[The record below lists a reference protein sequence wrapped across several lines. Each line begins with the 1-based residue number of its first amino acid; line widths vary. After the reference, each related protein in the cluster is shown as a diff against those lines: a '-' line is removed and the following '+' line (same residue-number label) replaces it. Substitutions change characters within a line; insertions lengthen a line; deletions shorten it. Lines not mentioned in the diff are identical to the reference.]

1 MNRLLGLLLLG
12 SFTFGSS
19 ACLQPAGEDEA
30 FDVESND
37 DVTIDSV
44 DSIDGKAD
52 GAGVCKTKTVA
63 AKAYGGLLMRP
74 TGYRAGYVIVQNE
87 LITAVVDKLEE
98 VPAGVE
104 VIETDSIISPGFID
118 LHNHVAYN
126 FLPLWNSG
134 KKWNNR
140 YQWARAKDYATTI
153 KTPYNAVKNADHTCE
168 ALKYGEYRAAV
179 GGTTSIQGSVDLKCA
194 RSYVRNVEFTNFC
207 QDKVRQNV
215 LAISSISP
223 EEGAEI
229 AAQYASGKTS
239 AFLVHLA
246 EGIDDASRAEFEQLR
261 ALGLLK
267 PQTVG
272 IHSTALS
279 DAQLKEMGTIGMKIV
294 WSPLSN
300 LMLYGKTTNIP
311 VAVKAGVKVA
321 LAPDWAPSGSQ
332 NVLGELKIA
341 DRVNKE
347 QWGRYLTDKQL
358 WQMVTEN
365 PADIVGLGDKLGR
378 IAPGYYADLVFI
390 KGPKSR
396 PYRTIIEAKP
406 ADVLLTLISG
416 KPIYGTEGLLA
427 LHSAKTFTK
436 VDACG
441 SPRGLVDQD
450 PAQVLGTQTLPDV
463 MATFTKDGVAKII
476 PFFQCGAPPE
486 WALPSTPIAFQ

>member
-1 MNRLLGLLLLG
+1 MKRTLVAMLVA
-12 SFTFGSS
+12 TFSLAG
-19 ACLQPAGEDEA
+19 CL
-30 FDVESND
+30 DVEHEPFDIEGND
-37 DVTIDSV
+37 DSTVEST
-44 DSIDGKAD
+44 DGKSD
-52 GAGVCKTKTVA
+52 GVCKVA
-63 AKAYGGLLMRP
+63 AVEERAYGGTLLLP
-74 TGYRAGYVIVQNE
+74 TGSKKGYVVVKNE
-87 LITAVVDKLEE
+87 VITAVVDTIDQ
-98 VPAGVE
+98 VPPTAK

-134 KKWNNR
+134 RKWDNR
-140 YQWARAKDYATTI
+140 YQWARAKDYGTYV
-153 KTPYNAVKNADHTCE
+153 KTPYNAVKGANHMCE

-194 RSYVRNVEFTNFC
+194 RSYVRNVEFYNFC

-215 LAISSISP
+215 LAISSITP
-223 EEGAEI
+223 EEAAEI
-229 AAQYASGKTS
+229 NAQYASGKTA

-261 ALGLLK
+261 GLGLLK

-272 IHSTALS
+272 IHSTALT
-279 DAQLKEMGTIGMKIV
+279 DAQLQEMGKIGMKIV

-300 LMLYGKTTNIP
+300 IMLYGKTTNIP
-311 VAVKAGVKVA
+311 AAVKAGVKVA

-332 NVLGELKIA
+332 NLLGELKIA

-347 QWGRYLTDKQL
+347 QWGRFLTDKQL
-358 WQMVTEN
+358 WEMATQN
-365 PADIVGLGDKLGR
+365 PADIVGLGDKIGR

-406 ADVLLTLISG
+406 DAVLLTLISG
-416 KPIYGTEGLLA
+416 KPIYGTTDLLA
-427 LHSAKTFTK
+427 MHDVKTYTT

-441 SPRGLVDQD
+441 ASRGLVDQD
-450 PAQVLGTQTLPDV
+450 PAQVLGTQTLADV
-463 MATFTKDGVAKII
+463 TATFTKDGVKNII
-476 PFFQCGAPPE
+476 PFFQCGAPPD
-486 WALPSTPIAFQ
+486 WAFPPPTSAGM